1 MRDEISEYSRKAWIT
16 GGIYALIVV
25 VLLILK
31 ATFSVLLLIFAGAL
45 IALFLTGLG
54 QLIQKKT
61 KWNRGISTVIS
72 VLLTFLIM
80 AGLIWLIGSKVQSQL
95 TQLSEAL
102 PEIVQSARQNIGK
115 YSVGETVIDKLTSP
129 ESLKKAEAVAATF
142 FRSSFGVLGDV
153 YIILLMAIFF
163 TVSPDSYKSGMIS
176 MIPKKGRERGTQI
189 IDKLANKLRKWLKGQ
204 LIAMLVVTI
213 MTGIG
218 LAIIGVPM
226 WLALAII
233 AGILNFIP
241 NFGPIMA
248 MVPAVLVSLTI
259 SPATAVIVAA
269 LYITVQVIESSL
281 ITPNVQKRLID
292 IPPALII
299 IAQLLISPLAGGWG
313 LVLATPLMAVIM
325 TLVQELYIRKQD
337 AKKVA

>member
-1 MRDEISEYSRKAWIT
+1 
-16 GGIYALIVV
+16 
-25 VLLILK
+25 
-31 ATFSVLLLIFAGAL
+31 
-45 IALFLTGLG
+45 
-54 QLIQKKT
+54 
-61 KWNRGISTVIS
+61 
-72 VLLTFLIM
+72 
-80 AGLIWLIGSKVQSQL
+80 
-95 TQLSEAL
+95 
-102 PEIVQSARQNIGK
+102 
-115 YSVGETVIDKLTSP
+115 
-129 ESLKKAEAVAATF
+129 
-142 FRSSFGVLGDV
+142 
-153 YIILLMAIFF
+153 
-163 TVSPDSYKSGMIS
+163 
-176 MIPKKGRERGTQI
+176 
-189 IDKLANKLRKWLKGQ
+189 
-204 LIAMLVVTI
+204 MLVVTI